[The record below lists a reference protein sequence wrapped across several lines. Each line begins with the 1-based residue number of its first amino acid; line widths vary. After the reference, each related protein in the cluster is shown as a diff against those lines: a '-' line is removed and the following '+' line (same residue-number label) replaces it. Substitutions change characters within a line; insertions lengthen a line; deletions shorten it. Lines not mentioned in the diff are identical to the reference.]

1 MGHMLSKAHLQT
13 LMVSE
18 EDAPRRPHR
27 VACHA
32 PEHVTG
38 TIVPQG
44 KMMSYGEAASRR
56 LGAWALT
63 HKKPRHLSAQ
73 GLSLLL
79 VNTQVYSS
87 EKILTW

>member
-27 VACHA
+27 VTCHA

-38 TIVPQG
+38 TIVSQG

-56 LGAWALT
+56 LEGVGLDT
-63 HKKPRHLSAQ
+63 QEAQ
-73 GLSLLL
+73 ASVCPGLVSSTREHPSLF
-79 VNTQVYSS
+79 
-87 EKILTW
+87 I